1 MPHTSQQLVTID
13 TVAIMLSLTKRGVE
27 SLVARKVIPAFK
39 ISRRCLRFRMS
50 EVEDALVRY
59 RQAEIH

>member
-1 MPHTSQQLVTID
+1 MRATDEKLVTID
-13 TVAIMLSLTKRGVE
+13 EVAARLSLKKRGVE

-39 ISRRCLRFRMS
+39 ISRHCLRFRMS
-50 EVEDALVRY
+50 EVEDALARY